1 MAEQTG
7 KELAGI
13 ESLRLK
19 IYNYDMHYL
28 KAGSGPPVLLV
39 HGGASDARDWIPT
52 MLSLGDRFSFYAPD
66 LLGFGRSERDEKG
79 YYLSEF
85 SDCLLGFIDAM
96 QLERPA
102 LVGHSFG
109 ARICLDTALKR
120 QEQVSRLVISD
131 ASGLGKMSWL
141 GSSLFTFFWALR
153 KVINKP
159 QPFPR
164 FLAKEGDDYNN
175 VSDEVLR
182 RLTTPT
188 LIVWKRFDPYM
199 PLKLARRAA
208 GLIPGSRLV
217 VVPGYGHAPA
227 KQNRDFFNRLLT
239 EFLSDSP

>member
-1 MAEQTG
+1 MVKPTE
-7 KELAGI
+7 KEPAGI
-13 ESLRLK
+13 ESLRLR
-19 IYNYDMHYL
+19 INNHDVHYF
-28 KAGSGPPVLLV
+28 KAGSGSPVLLV

-79 YYLSEF
+79 YYLSDF
-85 SDCLLGFIDAM
+85 SDFLLGFMDAL

-109 ARICLDTALKR
+109 ARISLDAALKR

-141 GSSLFTFFWALR
+141 GSALFTGFWALR
-153 KVINKP
+153 KVMNKP

-164 FLAKEGDDYNN
+164 FLSKEGDDYNN

-182 RLTTPT
+182 RLTLPT
-188 LIVWKRFDPYM
+188 LIIWKRFDPYM
-199 PLKLARRAA
+199 SLKLARRAA
-208 GLIPGSRLV
+208 RLIPGSRLV
-217 VVPGYGHAPA
+217 VVPGYGHAPS
-227 KQNRDFFNRLLT
+227 KQNRDFFNKLLT
-239 EFLSDSP
+239 EFLAGG